1 MVTNVSNLFK
11 HCREGHGH
19 PPSYAYGDAHKCK
32 KRCDCTACC
41 CDSKKDILCQLLQ
54 IFLMLFIIQLVITA
68 ILTAL
73 ANPFGRRRKR
83 RRRSL
88 EGLSSYLQV
97 LQNSKELK
105 HGLSVFYRVILVFID
120 NFLVSDSHILGEIG
134 SNSIQYTNEIS
145 QVEDSNREPR
155 IFFGYDENDPPKP
168 DLCKKKCCK
177 KCCKKDKI
185 LCIIQVI
192 LLIIAIILLMILI
205 VILAIPFIGRRKRRR
220 RSAPNQQCLPIYSLD
235 NDTESNSFSFKA
247 KTNSTCKKESDDISD
262 IRFIQEVADS
272 IKEALS
278 SIVRTRDFSV
288 ALRQE
293 PSKCKTCVEWSVYDL
308 GLEYGP
314 FLVHSKIPEILKPL
328 IL

>member
-1 MVTNVSNLFK
+1 MVINLSYLWKFF
-11 HCREGHGH
+11 REGHGH
-19 PPSYAYGDAHKCK
+19 SPSYSYGDAHKCK

-68 ILTAL
+68 ILVAL

-83 RRRSL
+83 SL

-97 LQNSKELK
+97 IQNSDMFK
-105 HGLSVFYRVILVFID
+105 HGLSVIYKVILVSVND
-120 NFLVSDSHILGEIG
+120 FLVDDSPVLGEMG
-134 SNSIQYTNEIS
+134 FNNTQYTTEIS
-145 QVEDSNREPR
+145 HNEDLNREPR

-220 RSAPNQQCLPIYSLD
+220 RSAPQQQCLPIYSLD
-235 NDTESNSFSFKA
+235 NYKESKSFNFKPTT
-247 KTNSTCKKESDDISD
+247 KSTCKEESVDISD
-262 IRFIQEVADS
+262 IRLIQEVADN

-293 PSKCKTCVEWSVYDL
+293 PSKCNSCVQWSVYDL

-314 FLVHSKIPEILKPL
+314 FIVHSTVPKILQPL

>member
-1 MVTNVSNLFK
+1 MKKCLSFVPYF
-11 HCREGHGH
+11 RDGHGH
-19 PPSYAYGDAHKCK
+19 SSSYGYGDAHKCK

-54 IFLMLFIIQLVITA
+54 IFLMILIIQLVITA
-68 ILTAL
+68 ILLAL

-97 LQNSKELK
+97 AYSSDKFKN
-105 HGLSVFYRVILVFID
+105 GLSVCYRLFLAFINGFLTDQTQVFDYIGFND
-120 NFLVSDSHILGEIG
+120 TKHTTRVSQNVVGM
-134 SNSIQYTNEIS
+134 
-145 QVEDSNREPR
+145 REPR
-155 IFFGYDENDPPKP
+155 FFFGYDENDPPKP
-168 DLCKKKCCK
+168 DLCKKKCCL

-205 VILAIPFIGRRKRRR
+205 ILIAIPFIGKRKRKRR
-220 RSAPNQQCLPIYSLD
+220 SPSQLQCLQTLD
-235 NDTESNSFSFKA
+235 SYKDGRNFQCDP
-247 KTNSTCKKESDDISD
+247 KTNSTCNNKTDDISD
-262 IRFIQEVADS
+262 LILIQDVAYSIRD
-272 IKEALS
+272 ALS

-288 ALRQE
+288 TLRQE
-293 PSKCKTCVEWSVYDL
+293 STKCNTCVQWSVYDM

-314 FLVHSKIPEILKPL
+314 FLVHSTIPKVLQPL
-328 IL
+328 VL

>member
-1 MVTNVSNLFK
+1 M
-11 HCREGHGH
+11 
-19 PPSYAYGDAHKCK
+19 
-32 KRCDCTACC
+32 
-41 CDSKKDILCQLLQ
+41 I
-54 IFLMLFIIQLVITA
+54 FIIILVITA

-73 ANPFGRRRKR
+73 ANPLGRRRKR

-88 EGLSSYLQV
+88 EGLSSYVQV
-97 LQNSKELK
+97 LQNSDKFK
-105 HGLSVFYRVILVFID
+105 DGLSVFYRVILVFMN
-120 NFLVSDSHILGEIG
+120 NFLADDSHILGEIG
-134 SNSIQYTNEIS
+134 LNSTQYTSEIS
-145 QVEDSNREPR
+145 QKEDGNREPR
-155 IFFGYDENDPPKP
+155 FFFGYDENDPPKP

-220 RSAPNQQCLPIYSLD
+220 RSAAPKQQCLPIYSLG
-235 NDTESNSFSFKA
+235 NDTERKRFNFKTY
-247 KTNSTCKKESDDISD
+247 TNSTCEKESDDISD
-262 IRFIQEVADS
+262 MRVIQEVAES

-293 PSKCKTCVEWSVYDL
+293 PSKCKTCVQWSVHDL

-314 FLVHSKIPEILKPL
+314 FLVHSTIPKIFQPL